1 MRTYLIASILWRYTT
16 IPHIIFLRKVT
27 QADINR
33 VTDANAANACLLWE
47 AIKVGCKPKGSGTL
61 NNLYCQLLTIKL
73 QDCVTVAKYAGKF
86 KELYNDIVNMYARV
100 GFNKNLLIFL
110 FYTSLGK
117 QYKDYFL
124 TYT

>member
-1 MRTYLIASILWRYTT
+1 MLSYLG
-16 IPHIIFLRKVT
+16 
-27 QADINR
+27 INYYNDYKGYATN
-33 VTDANAANACLLWE
+33 VCLLQE
-47 AIKVGCKPKGSGTL
+47 AIKVGYKPKGLGTL

-73 QDCVTVAKYAGKF
+73 QDCATITKYTRKF
-86 KELYNDIVNMYARV
+86 KELYNDIINIYIRV